1 MKLHSCASH
10 APAEPCRNR
19 LLFAGRFF
27 CAFIR
32 HPSGCKQGDLCFA
45 SRGEVSG
52 IFTAAGLA
60 AGALVGALIPTHSKP
75 EVVYSV
81 H

>member
-1 MKLHSCASH
+1 MNGVRQFGWK
-10 APAEPCRNR
+10 
-19 LLFAGRFF
+19 
-27 CAFIR
+27 
-32 HPSGCKQGDLCFA
+32 K
-45 SRGEVSG
+45 SRGGGSDPKDKKRMTIAAGFLCKDGLV
-52 IFTAAGLA
+52 AGLA